1 MSDSDDTELVVTET
15 LREPKTSKKQR
26 SPAQAAATQKAFA
39 AMKARREQLSEA
51 PPKEQKK
58 KSEPVA
64 PRASAEAPPAPA
76 PEPVMPPT
84 PPPNA
89 MPNDITEFAKQII
102 MALRPT
108 GPAEPIKMSKARK
121 PRQAKA
127 IKQPTAHEEAPS
139 PKHTGIRESHREKPE
154 PLVSLSQVS
163 SRDLLMNNFK
173 KPATAKGLTGTEL
186 LDKLFFSR

>member
-1 MSDSDDTELVVTET
+1 MSDSETEIVITET
-15 LREPKTSKKQR
+15 VPKATKKPR
-26 SPAQAAATQKAFA
+26 TPAQAAATQKAFA
-39 AMKARREQLSEA
+39 AMKARREELSKA
-51 PPKEQKK
+51 PSKEQKK
-58 KSEPVA
+58 KSEPALTDA
-64 PRASAEAPPAPA
+64 PKTEVPPP
-76 PEPVMPPT
+76 PPPIMPPT

-89 MPNDITEFAKQII
+89 TPNDITEFAKQII
-102 MALRPT
+102 LALRPV

-127 IKQPTAHEEAPS
+127 INQPTAHEEAPS
-139 PKHTGIRESHREKPE
+139 PRHVGIRESHRKEE
-154 PLVSLSQVS
+154 PLVAMVQAS

>member
-1 MSDSDDTELVVTET
+1 MSDSDSELVVTEV
-15 LREPKTSKKQR
+15 LPKKTTKKPR
-26 SPAQAAATQKAFA
+26 SEAQQEATKKAFA
-39 AMKARREQLSEA
+39 AMKERREQLSDT

-58 KSEPVA
+58 KSEPTI
-64 PRASAEAPPAPA
+64 PREPKTEAPPA

-89 MPNDITEFAKQII
+89 LPSDITEFAKQII
-102 MALRPT
+102 LALRPV
-108 GPAEPIKMSKARK
+108 GAAEPIKMTKARK

-139 PKHTGIRESHREKPE
+139 PKHVGIRESQREKPE
-154 PLVSLSQVS
+154 PLVSLAQVS

>member
-64 PRASAEAPPAPA
+64 PKTEAPPAPA

-139 PKHTGIRESHREKPE
+139 PKHVGIRESHRKEE
-154 PLVSLSQVS
+154 PLVAMVQAS
-163 SRDLLMNNFK
+163 SRDLLLNNFK
-173 KPATAKGLTGTEL
+173 KPPTAKGLTGTEL

>member
-1 MSDSDDTELVVTET
+1 MSDSEQELVITET
-15 LREPKTSKKQR
+15 VAKPPKKPRT
-26 SPAQAAATQKAFA
+26 PAQQQATQKAFA
-39 AMKARREQLSEA
+39 AMKARREELSE
-51 PPKEQKK
+51 PPLKEQKK
-58 KSEPVA
+58 KSEPVV
-64 PRASAEAPPAPA
+64 PKTEAPPA

-84 PPPNA
+84 PAPNA
-89 MPNDITEFAKQII
+89 TPSDISEFAKQII
-102 MALRPT
+102 LALRPV
-108 GPAEPIKMSKARK
+108 GAAEPIKMSKARK

-139 PKHTGIRESHREKPE
+139 PKHVGIRESQREKPE
-154 PLVSLSQVS
+154 PLVSLAQVS